1 MKVTLEVGTMN
12 ASKSSQIILS
22 AYNLEK
28 NQGKKIIAFKPETDS
43 RDGAFVV
50 SRAISDKLPAIVVPK
65 DDEGEVIYTYI
76 ANSNPYVVFVDEL
89 QFFTP
94 KQVEALATASIL
106 FDVEIRCY
114 GLMISFLGEMFEP
127 IKKALECGFRLS
139 YIDMECDYCKEKAT
153 HHLLFNNGEVVK
165 DGSPIVVEDKSNNEQ
180 VYKSVCYGCFNQF
193 TNTKYNHIKKEF

>member
-12 ASKSSQIILS
+12 ASKSAQIILS

-28 NQGKKIIAFKPETDS
+28 NQGKKILAFKPETDS

-50 SRAISDKLPAIVVPK
+50 SRALSEKLPAIVVPK
-65 DDEGEVIYTYI
+65 DDTGSTIYSHI
-76 ANSNPYVVFVDEL
+76 ANNEPYVVFVDEL

-94 KQVEALATASIL
+94 EQVEALATASML

-114 GLMISFLGEMFEP
+114 GLMISFLGEIFEP
-127 IKKALECGFRLS
+127 IKKAIECGFRVS

-153 HHLLFNNGEVVK
+153 HHLLYENGIVVK
-165 DGSPIVVEDKSNNEQ
+165 DGSPIVVEDTEDINQ
-180 VYKSVCYGCFNQF
+180 VYKSVCYACFKQL
-193 TNTKYNHIKKEF
+193 THV